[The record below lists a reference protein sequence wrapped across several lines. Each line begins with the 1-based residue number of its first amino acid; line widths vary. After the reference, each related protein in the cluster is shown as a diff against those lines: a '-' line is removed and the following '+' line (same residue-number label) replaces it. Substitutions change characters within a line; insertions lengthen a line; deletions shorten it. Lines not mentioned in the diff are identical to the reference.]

1 MIDAVSLLQE
11 LVKIPSPNLPGDTQA
26 IAAYIAGVMGEAGC
40 EVKIL
45 APESKPQAQS
55 VVATLGQGAPV
66 IMLHAHI
73 DTVPIAADE
82 AQRWHVDPYSGAIEN
97 GKLYGKGSIDD
108 KAPLAAMM
116 AVILE
121 KSAEYKVL
129 STAGDSKA
137 VSSPQGK
144 GTLVLVA
151 AAEEETG
158 GVLGTKWLAESG
170 HLPMC
175 DFIVV
180 GEQTYNHVA
189 TAHKGVMRATVR
201 ATGRSVHATNPDRG
215 VNAITAMA
223 RAVLA
228 LEAYHNELAKRP
240 HPMVGVPTCNV
251 GVIHGGSTANA
262 VPDSCVVYLDRRM
275 VPGENPSTVQDEM
288 RAVIASVDAGAAA
301 LSIGEFQTSNWFES
315 TAVSDLAKTFLAC
328 VEAEFKRTLT
338 PQPPLPH
345 GEGEQEAE
353 GSQTLPYGNT
363 GMSSATYPGPI
374 GYMPGSDAKH
384 LVGVVRGE
392 MIIFGPGSYEV
403 AHAFDEHVDVK
414 EFESTVNILRAFV
427 SKAIPS

>member
-1 MIDAVSLLQE
+1 MIDAVVLLQE
-11 LVKIPSPNLPGDTQA
+11 LVKIPSPNLPGDTRA
-26 IAAYIAGVMGEAGC
+26 IAAYIAEVMREAGC
-40 EVKIL
+40 MVKML
-45 APESKPQAQS
+45 APEQKPEAQS
-55 VVATLGQGAPV
+55 VVATFGQGAPV

-73 DTVPIAADE
+73 DTVPIAVNE
-82 AQRWHVDPYSGAIEN
+82 AQRWSVDPYAAVIQE
-97 GKLYGKGSIDD
+97 GKLYGKGSVDD

-121 KSAEYKVL
+121 KAHPLPLTPSPLRSEREPENAKPL
-129 STAGDSKA
+129 SQHGNEGE
-137 VSSPQGK
+137 QIE

-158 GVLGTKWLAESG
+158 GVLGTKWLAENG

-180 GEQTYNHVA
+180 GEQTHNHVA

-223 RAVLA
+223 KAVLA
-228 LEAYHNELAKRP
+228 LDAYHKELATRP
-240 HPMVGVPTCNV
+240 HPIVGVPTCNV
-251 GVIHGGSTANA
+251 GVIQGGSTANA

-275 VPGENPSTVQDEM
+275 VPGENPAVVQDEM
-288 RAVIASVDAGAAA
+288 RAVIDGVDAGEAT

-315 TAVSDLAKTFLAC
+315 TAVSALAQTFLGC
-328 VEAEFKRTLT
+328 VEGEFRKTLA

-345 GEGEQEAE
+345 GEGESEN
-353 GSQTLPYGNT
+353 PY
-363 GMSSATYPGPI
+363 YPGPI
-374 GYMPGSDAKH
+374 GYLPGSDAKH
-384 LVGVVRGE
+384 LTGVTRGE

-403 AHAFDEHVDVK
+403 AHAFDEYVDVK
-414 EFESTVNILRAFV
+414 EFASTVNILRAFV
-427 SKAIPS
+427 EHTIRD

>member
-1 MIDAVSLLQE
+1 MIDAVGLLQA
-11 LVKIPSPNLPGDTQA
+11 LVKIPSPNLPGDTRA
-26 IAAYIAGVMGEAGC
+26 IAAYIADVMGKAGC
-40 EVKIL
+40 DVKVI
-45 APESKPQAQS
+45 APENKPEAQS
-55 VVATLGQGAPV
+55 VVATLGQGVPV

-73 DTVPIAADE
+73 DTVPIAATE
-82 AQRWHVDPYSGAIEN
+82 AQRWSVDPYSGVIQD

-121 KSAEYKVL
+121 KSAEYRVL
-129 STAGDSKA
+129 STDGGSQAEWSETIPYEEPSPLASSLLHGEGEESKTFR
-137 VSSPQGK
+137 

-158 GVLGTKWLAESG
+158 GVLGTKWMAENG

-189 TAHKGVMRATVR
+189 TAHKGVMRATVK

-275 VPGENPSTVQDEM
+275 VPGEDPAVVQDEM
-288 RAVIASVDAGAAA
+288 RAVIAGVDAGAAT

-315 TAVSDLAKTFLAC
+315 TATSELAQIFLAC
-328 VEAEFKRTLT
+328 VEAEL
-338 PQPPLPH
+338 H
-345 GEGEQEAE
+345 EH
-353 GSQTLPYGNT
+353 
-363 GMSSATYPGPI
+363 PGPI

-384 LVGVVRGE
+384 LVSVVRGE

-403 AHAFDEHVDVK
+403 AHAFDEHVVVS

-427 SKAIPS
+427 QKATQD